1 MAVGVQG
8 DLKKTSEIFSKV
20 GALTDEFGLSER
32 SIGMS
37 DDIDVAID
45 HGSTML
51 RIGRVLFGE
60 RAPKNKWWPYAP
72 KTTPQ
77 PITVVLMFKKLMLYL
92 GLGPDE
98 AYEEFMDNSVERR
111 PLLSS
116 GDFLEERGATEND
129 QIHSPQSSL
138 GQSSIRPLT
147 PESSGTVRPLQPAA
161 TSKPH
166 HVEAKVF
173 DDAVEIGDRFLAAQP
188 VVIDFQGDRK
198 SVV

>member
-1 MAVGVQG
+1 
-8 DLKKTSEIFSKV
+8 
-20 GALTDEFGLSER
+20 
-32 SIGMS
+32 
-37 DDIDVAID
+37 
-45 HGSTML
+45 
-51 RIGRVLFGE
+51 
-60 RAPKNKWWPYAP
+60 
-72 KTTPQ
+72 
-77 PITVVLMFKKLMLYL
+77 MLYL

-129 QIHSPQSSL
+129 QMHSHQSSL

-188 VVIDFQGDRK
+188 VIIDFQGVDAELSRRLMDFASGVCYASGGSMK
-198 SVV
+198 KVGTQVYLMTPNDVEVSADDLKGYET

>member
-1 MAVGVQG
+1 
-8 DLKKTSEIFSKV
+8 
-20 GALTDEFGLSER
+20 
-32 SIGMS
+32 
-37 DDIDVAID
+37 
-45 HGSTML
+45 
-51 RIGRVLFGE
+51 
-60 RAPKNKWWPYAP
+60 
-72 KTTPQ
+72 
-77 PITVVLMFKKLMLYL
+77 MFKKLMLYL

-129 QIHSPQSSL
+129 QMHSHQSSL

-188 VVIDFQGDRK
+188 VIIDFQGVDAELSRRLMDFASGVCYASGGSMK
-198 SVV
+198 KVGTQVYLMTPNDVEVSDEDLKGYET

>member
-1 MAVGVQG
+1 
-8 DLKKTSEIFSKV
+8 
-20 GALTDEFGLSER
+20 
-32 SIGMS
+32 
-37 DDIDVAID
+37 
-45 HGSTML
+45 
-51 RIGRVLFGE
+51 
-60 RAPKNKWWPYAP
+60 
-72 KTTPQ
+72 
-77 PITVVLMFKKLMLYL
+77 MFKKLMLYL

-116 GDFLEERGATEND
+116 GDFLEERAAAEDD
-129 QIHSPQSSL
+129 QMHSPQSSL

-188 VVIDFQGDRK
+188 VVIDFQGVDAELSRRLMDFASGVCYASGGSMK
-198 SVV
+198 KVGTQVYLMTPNDVEVSDEDLKGYET

>member
-1 MAVGVQG
+1 
-8 DLKKTSEIFSKV
+8 
-20 GALTDEFGLSER
+20 
-32 SIGMS
+32 
-37 DDIDVAID
+37 
-45 HGSTML
+45 
-51 RIGRVLFGE
+51 
-60 RAPKNKWWPYAP
+60 
-72 KTTPQ
+72 
-77 PITVVLMFKKLMLYL
+77 MFKKLMLYL

-116 GDFLEERGATEND
+116 GDFLEERGVTEND
-129 QIHSPQSSL
+129 QMHSPQSSL

-188 VVIDFQGDRK
+188 VVIDFQGVDAELSRRLMDFASGVCYAAGGSMK
-198 SVV
+198 KVGTQVYLMTPNDVEVSDEDLKGYET

>member
-1 MAVGVQG
+1 
-8 DLKKTSEIFSKV
+8 
-20 GALTDEFGLSER
+20 
-32 SIGMS
+32 
-37 DDIDVAID
+37 
-45 HGSTML
+45 
-51 RIGRVLFGE
+51 
-60 RAPKNKWWPYAP
+60 
-72 KTTPQ
+72 
-77 PITVVLMFKKLMLYL
+77 MFKKLMLYL

-98 AYEEFMDNSVERR
+98 AYEEFMDSSDQRR
-111 PLLSS
+111 SLLSS

-129 QIHSPQSSL
+129 QMHSPQSSL

-188 VVIDFQGDRK
+188 VVIDFQGVDAELSRRLMDFASGVCYASGGSMK
-198 SVV
+198 KVGTQVYLMTPNDVEVSGEDLKGYET

>member
-1 MAVGVQG
+1 
-8 DLKKTSEIFSKV
+8 
-20 GALTDEFGLSER
+20 
-32 SIGMS
+32 
-37 DDIDVAID
+37 
-45 HGSTML
+45 
-51 RIGRVLFGE
+51 
-60 RAPKNKWWPYAP
+60 
-72 KTTPQ
+72 
-77 PITVVLMFKKLMLYL
+77 MLYL

-129 QIHSPQSSL
+129 QMHSPQSSL

-188 VVIDFQGDRK
+188 VVIDFQGVDAELSRRLMDFASGVCYASGGSMK
-198 SVV
+198 KVGTQVYLMTPNDVEVSDEDLKGYET

>member
-1 MAVGVQG
+1 
-8 DLKKTSEIFSKV
+8 
-20 GALTDEFGLSER
+20 
-32 SIGMS
+32 
-37 DDIDVAID
+37 
-45 HGSTML
+45 
-51 RIGRVLFGE
+51 
-60 RAPKNKWWPYAP
+60 
-72 KTTPQ
+72 
-77 PITVVLMFKKLMLYL
+77 MFKKLMLYL

-116 GDFLEERGATEND
+116 GDFLEERGVTEND
-129 QIHSPQSSL
+129 QMRSPQSSL

-188 VVIDFQGDRK
+188 VVIDFQGVDAELSRRLMDFASGVCYASGGSMK
-198 SVV
+198 KVGTQVYLMTPNDVEVSDEDLKGYET

>member
-1 MAVGVQG
+1 
-8 DLKKTSEIFSKV
+8 
-20 GALTDEFGLSER
+20 
-32 SIGMS
+32 
-37 DDIDVAID
+37 
-45 HGSTML
+45 
-51 RIGRVLFGE
+51 
-60 RAPKNKWWPYAP
+60 
-72 KTTPQ
+72 
-77 PITVVLMFKKLMLYL
+77 MFKKLMLYL

-188 VVIDFQGDRK
+188 VVIDFQGVDAELSRRLMDFASGVCYASGGSMK
-198 SVV
+198 KVGTQVYLMTPNDVEVSDEDLKGYET

>member
-1 MAVGVQG
+1 
-8 DLKKTSEIFSKV
+8 
-20 GALTDEFGLSER
+20 
-32 SIGMS
+32 
-37 DDIDVAID
+37 
-45 HGSTML
+45 
-51 RIGRVLFGE
+51 
-60 RAPKNKWWPYAP
+60 
-72 KTTPQ
+72 
-77 PITVVLMFKKLMLYL
+77 MFKKLMLYL

-129 QIHSPQSSL
+129 QMHSHQSSL

-188 VVIDFQGDRK
+188 VIIDFQGVDAELSRRLMDFASGVCYASGGSMK
-198 SVV
+198 KVGTQVYLMTPNDVEVSADDLKGYET

>member
-1 MAVGVQG
+1 
-8 DLKKTSEIFSKV
+8 
-20 GALTDEFGLSER
+20 
-32 SIGMS
+32 
-37 DDIDVAID
+37 
-45 HGSTML
+45 
-51 RIGRVLFGE
+51 
-60 RAPKNKWWPYAP
+60 
-72 KTTPQ
+72 
-77 PITVVLMFKKLMLYL
+77 MFKKLMLYL

-116 GDFLEERGATEND
+116 GDFLEERGVTEND
-129 QIHSPQSSL
+129 QMHSPQSSL

-188 VVIDFQGDRK
+188 VVIDFQGVDAELSRRLMDFASGVCYASGGSMK
-198 SVV
+198 KVGTQVYLMTPNDVEVSDEDLKGYET

>member
-1 MAVGVQG
+1 
-8 DLKKTSEIFSKV
+8 
-20 GALTDEFGLSER
+20 
-32 SIGMS
+32 
-37 DDIDVAID
+37 
-45 HGSTML
+45 
-51 RIGRVLFGE
+51 
-60 RAPKNKWWPYAP
+60 
-72 KTTPQ
+72 
-77 PITVVLMFKKLMLYL
+77 MFKKLMLYL

-129 QIHSPQSSL
+129 QMHSPQSSL

-188 VVIDFQGDRK
+188 VVIDFQGVDAELSRRLMDFASGVCYASGGSMK
-198 SVV
+198 KVGTQVYLMTPNDVEVSDEDLKGYET

>member
-1 MAVGVQG
+1 
-8 DLKKTSEIFSKV
+8 
-20 GALTDEFGLSER
+20 
-32 SIGMS
+32 
-37 DDIDVAID
+37 
-45 HGSTML
+45 
-51 RIGRVLFGE
+51 
-60 RAPKNKWWPYAP
+60 
-72 KTTPQ
+72 
-77 PITVVLMFKKLMLYL
+77 MFKKLMLYL

-98 AYEEFMDNSVERR
+98 AYEEFMDNSTERR

-116 GDFLEERGATEND
+116 GDFLEERGSTEND
-129 QIHSPQSSL
+129 QMHSPQSSL

-188 VVIDFQGDRK
+188 VVIDFQGVDAELSRRLMDFASGVCYASGGSMK
-198 SVV
+198 KVGTQVYLMTPNDVEVSDEDLKGYES

>member
-1 MAVGVQG
+1 
-8 DLKKTSEIFSKV
+8 
-20 GALTDEFGLSER
+20 
-32 SIGMS
+32 
-37 DDIDVAID
+37 
-45 HGSTML
+45 
-51 RIGRVLFGE
+51 
-60 RAPKNKWWPYAP
+60 
-72 KTTPQ
+72 
-77 PITVVLMFKKLMLYL
+77 MFKKLMLYL

-129 QIHSPQSSL
+129 QMHSHQSSL

-188 VVIDFQGDRK
+188 VVIDFQGVDAELSRRLMDFASGVCYASGGSMK
-198 SVV
+198 KVGTQVYLMTPNDVEVSGEDLKGYET

>member
-1 MAVGVQG
+1 
-8 DLKKTSEIFSKV
+8 
-20 GALTDEFGLSER
+20 
-32 SIGMS
+32 
-37 DDIDVAID
+37 
-45 HGSTML
+45 
-51 RIGRVLFGE
+51 
-60 RAPKNKWWPYAP
+60 
-72 KTTPQ
+72 
-77 PITVVLMFKKLMLYL
+77 MFKKLMLYL

-116 GDFLEERGATEND
+116 GDFLEERGATQND
-129 QIHSPQSSL
+129 QMHSPQSSL

-188 VVIDFQGDRK
+188 VVIDFQGVDAELSRRLMDFASGVCYASGGSMK
-198 SVV
+198 KVGTQVYLMTPNDVEVSDEDLKGYET